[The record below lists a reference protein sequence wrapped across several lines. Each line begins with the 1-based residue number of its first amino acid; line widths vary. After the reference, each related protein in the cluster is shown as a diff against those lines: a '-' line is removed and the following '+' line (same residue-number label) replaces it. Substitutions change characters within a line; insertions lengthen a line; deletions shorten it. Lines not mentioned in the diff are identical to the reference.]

1 MREREYA
8 RMRVSVKWKLCVFS
22 TVTNGVTAIRILLVG
37 CKDSSSFYL
46 PFWQMKQVLLNT
58 YQSWYLI
65 EIHVLVRCISR
76 GGYFLSSLS
85 VTLIYHWHHLLKN
98 LDYFFSFFPYLCLS
112 FFFFSFTHT
121 FMFLLRSKAFLS
133 GSCVCAR
140 SLTIKNARDY
150 LRKSRII
157 WFRRQV
163 YPSRRHQL
171 ESLIDVQ
178 CSII

>member
-1 MREREYA
+1 MEYA
-8 RMRVSVKWKLCVFS
+8 RMRVCVKWKRCVFS

-65 EIHVLVRCISR
+65 EIHVPVRCISR
-76 GGYFLSSLS
+76 GRYFISSFS

-98 LDYFFSFFPYLCLS
+98 LDYFFFFSLFVSFILILV
-112 FFFFSFTHT
+112 FFFHAFI
-121 FMFLLRSKAFLS
+121 FLLLSEAFLS

-140 SLTIKNARDY
+140 FLTIKNARDY
-150 LRKSRII
+150 LGKGRII